1 MGIPKLEDLID
12 EAEVAQLQADYGP
25 GRRCRLRSELTESS
39 FDYGWRKLVVKRSRR
54 GEVVLAIQR
63 PDGKVLLHTKAFYPP
78 GIYRLP
84 TGGVHPGE
92 SVLAGAMREAREE
105 TGLGVTDARFLG
117 MVEYEFHQAERRMPF
132 VSYVLLAQA
141 DDSIPTPED
150 TSERISG
157 FRYVPAIALRRVA
170 DALRHLP
177 EPWADWGAFRALP
190 HDMVA
195 DALLGVGLSN
205 DERQ

>member
-1 MGIPKLEDLID
+1 MKVPDLADLID
-12 EAEVAQLQADYGP
+12 DAEVARLQADYGL
-25 GRRCRLRSELTESS
+25 GQRCQLRIELTESS

-63 PDGKVLLHTKAFYPP
+63 PDGQVLLHTKLFYPP

-92 SVLAGAMREAREE
+92 SVLAGAMRESREE
-105 TGLGVTDARFLG
+105 TGLGITVTRFLG
-117 MVEYEFHQAERRMPF
+117 MVEYDFHQAERRMPF

-150 TSERISG
+150 ESERISG
-157 FRYVPAIALRRVA
+157 FRYVPVIELRRVA

-177 EPWADWGAFRALP
+177 EQWADWGMFRALP
-190 HDMVA
+190 HNIVA
-195 DALLGVGLSN
+195 DALLGVALPDN
-205 DERQ
+205 E